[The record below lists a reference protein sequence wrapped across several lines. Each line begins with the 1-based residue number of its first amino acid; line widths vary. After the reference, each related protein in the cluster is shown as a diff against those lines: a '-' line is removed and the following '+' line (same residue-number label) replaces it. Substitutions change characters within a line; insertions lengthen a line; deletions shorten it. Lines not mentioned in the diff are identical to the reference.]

1 MSNTYL
7 NPNNY
12 SDGRNGM
19 YTQPPVTSF
28 YTSLSG
34 STSNPGAPQMV
45 MNPND
50 LPYKTA
56 ISAFNNGLLNP
67 NQNSPQ
73 SLSRNYYTINSAYGS
88 TPSVTQISRACTG
101 NVVSSVPDIPQSV
114 NIPNNGGV
122 FDINIPNNNNG
133 WGDIPQ
139 SVIIPNNNNG
149 WGEINIPTVSPGLM
163 PIRTVPMRSQ
173 NIPRPTNNMPTP
185 MRSQNI
191 PRPTNNMPTPTRGF
205 LSSLF

>member
-56 ISAFNNGLLNP
+56 IAAFNNGLLNP

-101 NVVSSVPDIPQSV
+101 NVVSSVPDIPPSV
-114 NIPNNGGV
+114 NIPIP
-122 FDINIPNNNNG
+122 INTMP
-133 WGDIPQ
+133 
-139 SVIIPNNNNG
+139 V
-149 WGEINIPTVSPGLM
+149 PTRVPG
-163 PIRTVPMRSQ
+163 PVPTRTVPI
-173 NIPRPTNNMPTP
+173 IPRPTNNM
-185 MRSQNI
+185 S
-191 PRPTNNMPTPTRGF
+191 TPTRGL